1 VRASAALDPITVE
14 VVRSFYQ
21 STARQMRSTLVRAAF
36 NPVIYEMIDFSVG
49 IYTRD
54 AELIAEGPGIPL
66 FMGTLTFAIRSVV
79 KHLGIDNIHDGDV
92 LLSTYPYWTG
102 SHPQDAVII
111 RPIFAEGRIFG
122 YTAVKAHWT
131 DLGAKDVYGTDTTD
145 IWQEGLQL
153 YAVKVVKRGKLDE
166 EIVDIIRANTR
177 VPTEVIGDL
186 TAEISACGHGV
197 RRILELVHKYGAET
211 VEQATASIL
220 DHGERIARQA
230 IRAMPDGEWSAESAL
245 DNNGIT
251 QDQVP
256 FKATVRI
263 AGDEITVDT
272 SGSAPQQPGPVNC
285 PFPSTV
291 SSIRLVLKMIMAPNY
306 DANEGFFR
314 PVKVVS
320 PEGSVFN
327 PKPPAPIFLSG
338 WSGEIMAES
347 LFEVMAKIAPERSVA
362 RSGGDLG
369 GMMFSGIDPVDGSFF
384 VGGEDECCGQGAAR
398 DQDGE
403 SALILFALGESR
415 NVPVEI
421 FEERW
426 PVLTEKYELRPDS
439 GGAGKWRGGLGVVKQ
454 WKALTELK
462 LIGTIEQTKSPAW
475 GVEGGRGGKTNQM
488 TISVGLPH
496 ERPMGKVSGW
506 ILPAGER
513 LLFKMGGGGGWG
525 DPLDRD
531 PSRVLNDVRGGYVSI
546 ASAERD
552 YGVMIRKNDEAY
564 GVDEKATR
572 ALREKRRAEPQ
583 GT

>member
-1 VRASAALDPITVE
+1 VSASATLDPITVE

-197 RRILELVHKYGAET
+197 RRVLELVHKYGAET

-220 DHGERIARQA
+220 DHGERIAREA
-230 IRAMPDGEWSAESAL
+230 IRAMPDGEWSANSAL

-320 PEGSVFN
+320 PEGSIFN

-384 VGGEDECCGQGAAR
+384 VGGEDECCGQGAAQ

-403 SALILFALGESR
+403 NALILFALGESR

-426 PVLTEKYELRPDS
+426 PVLTEKYQLRPDS

-525 DPLDRD
+525 EPLDRD
-531 PSRVLNDVRGGYVSI
+531 PSRVLNDVLGGYVSI

-552 YGVMIRKNDEAY
+552 YGVIICKNDEAY

-572 ALREKRRAEPQ
+572 ALRKKRRAELQ

>member
-1 VRASAALDPITVE
+1 VSASATLDPITVE

-197 RRILELVHKYGAET
+197 RRVLELVHKYGAET

-220 DHGERIARQA
+220 DHGERIAREA
-230 IRAMPDGEWSAESAL
+230 IRAMPDGEWSANSAL

-320 PEGSVFN
+320 PEGSIFN

-338 WSGEIMAES
+338 WSAEIMAES

-384 VGGEDECCGQGAAR
+384 VGGEDECCGQGAAQ

-403 SALILFALGESR
+403 NALILFALGESR

-454 WKALTELK
+454 WKALTDLK

-525 DPLDRD
+525 NPLDRD
-531 PSRVLNDVRGGYVSI
+531 PSRVLNDVLGGYVSI
-546 ASAERD
+546 ESAERD
-552 YGVMIRKNDEAY
+552 YGVIICKNDEAY

-572 ALREKRRAEPQ
+572 ALRQKRRAERQ

>member
-1 VRASAALDPITVE
+1 VPASPPLDPITVE
-14 VVRSFYQ
+14 VIRSFYQ

-36 NPVIYEMIDFSVG
+36 NPVIYEMIDFSIG

-54 AELIAEGPGIPL
+54 AELIAEGPGIPF
-66 FMGTLTFAIRSVV
+66 FMGTLTFAIRSIV
-79 KHLGIDNIHDGDV
+79 KHLGIDKIYDGDV
-92 LLSTYPYWTG
+92 LLSTYSYWTG

-111 RPIFAEGRIFG
+111 RPIFVDGRVFG
-122 YTAVKAHWT
+122 YTAVKAHWM
-131 DLGAKDVYGTDTTD
+131 DLGAKDIYGTDTTD

-153 YAVKVVKRGKLDE
+153 HAVKVVKRGKLDE
-166 EIVDIIRANTR
+166 EIVGIIRANSR
-177 VPTEVIGDL
+177 MPTEVIGDL

-197 RRILELVHKYGAET
+197 RRILELVQKYGAET

-220 DHGERIARQA
+220 DHGERIARGA
-230 IRAMPDGEWSAESAL
+230 IKAMPDGQWSAESAL

-256 FKATVRI
+256 FRATVRI
-263 AGDEITVDT
+263 VGDEITVDT

-285 PFPSTV
+285 PFPSTA
-291 SSIRLVLKMIMAPNY
+291 SAIRLVLKMIMAPNY

-314 PVKVVS
+314 PVKIVS
-320 PEGSVFN
+320 PEGSIFN
-327 PKPPAPIFLSG
+327 PRPPAPIFLSG

-347 LFEVMAKIAPERSVA
+347 LFQVMAKIAPDRSVA

-369 GMMFSGIDPVDGSFF
+369 GMMFSGIDPLDGSFF
-384 VGGEDECCGQGAAR
+384 AGGEDECCGQGAAR

-403 SALILFALGESR
+403 NALILFALGESR

-426 PVLTEKYELRPDS
+426 PILTEKYELRPDS
-439 GGAGKWRGGLGVVKQ
+439 GGAGKWRGGVGVVKQ
-454 WKALTELK
+454 WKALTDLK
-462 LIGTIEQTKSPAW
+462 LIGTIEQTKAPAW
-475 GVEGGRGGKTNQM
+475 GVDRGQSGKTNKM

-506 ILPAGER
+506 VLPAGER
-513 LLFKMGGGGGWG
+513 LLFEMGGGGGWG

-531 PSRVLNDVRGGYVSI
+531 PSRVLSDVIGGYVSI
-546 ASAERD
+546 ESAERD
-552 YGVMIRKNDEAY
+552 YGVVIRKNDDAC

-572 ALREKRRAEPQ
+572 GLREKRRAKPQ
-583 GT
+583 GA

>member
-1 VRASAALDPITVE
+1 MPASPPLDPITVE
-14 VVRSFYQ
+14 VIRSFYQ

-36 NPVIYEMIDFSVG
+36 NPVIYEMIDFSIG

-54 AELIAEGPGIPL
+54 AELIAEGPGIPF
-66 FMGTLTFAIRSVV
+66 FMGTLTFAIRSIV
-79 KHLGIDNIHDGDV
+79 KHLGIDKIYDGDV
-92 LLSTYPYWTG
+92 LLSTYSYWTG

-111 RPIFAEGRIFG
+111 RPIFVDGRVFG
-122 YTAVKAHWT
+122 YTAVKAHWM
-131 DLGAKDVYGTDTTD
+131 DLGAKDIYGTDTTD

-153 YAVKVVKRGKLDE
+153 HAVKVVKRGKLDE
-166 EIVDIIRANTR
+166 EIVGIIRANSR
-177 VPTEVIGDL
+177 MPTEVIGDL

-197 RRILELVHKYGAET
+197 RRILELVQKYGAET

-220 DHGERIARQA
+220 DHGERIARGA
-230 IRAMPDGEWSAESAL
+230 IKAMPDGQWSAESAL

-256 FKATVRI
+256 FRATVRI
-263 AGDEITVDT
+263 VGDEITVDT

-285 PFPSTV
+285 PFPSTA
-291 SSIRLVLKMIMAPNY
+291 SAIRLVLKMIMAPNY

-314 PVKVVS
+314 PVKIVS
-320 PEGSVFN
+320 PEGSIFN
-327 PKPPAPIFLSG
+327 PRPPAPIFLSG

-347 LFEVMAKIAPERSVA
+347 LFQVMAKIAPDRSVA

-369 GMMFSGIDPVDGSFF
+369 GMMFSGIDPLDGSFF
-384 VGGEDECCGQGAAR
+384 AGGEDECCGQGAAR

-403 SALILFALGESR
+403 NALILFALGESR

-426 PVLTEKYELRPDS
+426 PILTEKYELRPDS
-439 GGAGKWRGGLGVVKQ
+439 GGAGKWRGGVGVVKQ
-454 WKALTELK
+454 WKALTDLK
-462 LIGTIEQTKSPAW
+462 LIGTIEQTKAPAW
-475 GVEGGRGGKTNQM
+475 GVDRGQSGKTNKM

-506 ILPAGER
+506 VLPAGER
-513 LLFKMGGGGGWG
+513 LLFEMGGGGGWG

-531 PSRVLNDVRGGYVSI
+531 PSRVLSDVIGGYVSI
-546 ASAERD
+546 ESAERD
-552 YGVMIRKNDEAY
+552 YGVVIRKNDDAC

-572 ALREKRRAEPQ
+572 GLREKRRAKPQ
-583 GT
+583 GA

>member
-1 VRASAALDPITVE
+1 
-14 VVRSFYQ
+14 
-21 STARQMRSTLVRAAF
+21 MRSTLVRAAF

-54 AELIAEGPGIPL
+54 AELIAEGPGIPF

-111 RPIFAEGRIFG
+111 RPIFVEGRVFG
-122 YTAVKAHWT
+122 YTAVKAHWM
-131 DLGAKDVYGTDTTD
+131 DLGAKDIYGTDTTD
-145 IWQEGLQL
+145 VWQEGLQL
-153 YAVKVVKRGKLDE
+153 HAVKVVKRGKLDD
-166 EIVDIIRANTR
+166 EIVGIIRANSR
-177 VPTEVIGDL
+177 MPTEVIGDL

-197 RRILELVHKYGAET
+197 RRILELVQKYGAET

-220 DHGERIARQA
+220 NHGERIARDA
-230 IRAMPDGEWSAESAL
+230 ITAMPDGEWTAESKL

-251 QDQVP
+251 GDQVP
-256 FKATVRI
+256 FRATVRI
-263 AGDEITVDT
+263 VGDEITVDT

-285 PFPSTV
+285 PFPSTA
-291 SSIRLVLKMIMAPNY
+291 SAIRLVLKMIMAPNY
-306 DANEGFFR
+306 EANEGFFR
-314 PVKVVS
+314 PVKIVS

-327 PKPPAPIFLSG
+327 PRPPAPIFLSG

-369 GMMFSGIDPVDGSFF
+369 GMMFSGTDPVDGGFF
-384 VGGEDECCGQGAAR
+384 AGGEDECCGQGAAR

-403 SALILFALGESR
+403 NALILFALGESR

-426 PVLTEKYELRPDS
+426 PILTEKYELRPDS
-439 GGAGKWRGGLGVVKQ
+439 GGAGKWRGGLGVIKQ
-454 WKALTELK
+454 WKALTDLK

-475 GVEGGRGGKTNQM
+475 GVEGGLSGETNKM

-506 ILPAGER
+506 VLPAGER
-513 LLFKMGGGGGWG
+513 LLFEMGGGGGWG

-531 PSRVLNDVRGGYVSI
+531 PSRVLNDVVGGYVSV

-552 YGVMIRKNDEAY
+552 YGVVIRINDDAY
-564 GVDEKATR
+564 EVDEKATR
-572 ALREKRRAEPQ
+572 GLREKRRAEPQ

>member
-1 VRASAALDPITVE
+1 VSASATLDPITVE

-111 RPIFAEGRIFG
+111 RPIFAEGRVFG

-197 RRILELVHKYGAET
+197 RRVLELVHKYGAET

-220 DHGERIARQA
+220 DHGERIAREA

-320 PEGSVFN
+320 PEGSIFN

-384 VGGEDECCGQGAAR
+384 VGGEDECCGQGAAQ

-403 SALILFALGESR
+403 NALILFALGESR

-454 WKALTELK
+454 WKALTDLK

-513 LLFKMGGGGGWG
+513 LLFRMGGGGGWG

-531 PSRVLNDVRGGYVSI
+531 PSRVLNDVLGGYVSI
-546 ASAERD
+546 ESAERD
-552 YGVMIRKNDEAY
+552 YGVTICKNDEAY

-572 ALREKRRAEPQ
+572 ALREKRRSERQ

>member
-1 VRASAALDPITVE
+1 VCASAALDPITVE
-14 VVRSFYQ
+14 VIRSFYQ

-54 AELIAEGPGIPL
+54 AELIAEGPGIPF

-111 RPIFAEGRIFG
+111 RPIFIEGRVFG
-122 YTAVKAHWT
+122 YTAVKAHWM
-131 DLGAKDVYGTDTTD
+131 DLGAKDIYGTDTTD
-145 IWQEGLQL
+145 VWQEGLQL
-153 YAVKVVKRGKLDE
+153 HAVKVVKQGKLDD
-166 EIVDIIRANTR
+166 EIVGIIRANSR
-177 VPTEVIGDL
+177 MPTEVIGDL
-186 TAEISACGHGV
+186 TAEIAACGHGV
-197 RRILELVHKYGAET
+197 RRILELVQKYGAET
-211 VEQATASIL
+211 VEQASASIL
-220 DHGERIARQA
+220 NHGERIARDA
-230 IRAMPDGEWSAESAL
+230 ITAMPDGEWIAESKL

-251 QDQVP
+251 SDQVP
-256 FKATVRI
+256 FRATVRI

-272 SGSAPQQPGPVNC
+272 SGSALQQPGPVNC
-285 PFPSTV
+285 PFPSTA
-291 SSIRLVLKMIMAPNY
+291 SAIRLVLKMIMAPNY

-314 PVKVVS
+314 PVKIVS

-327 PKPPAPIFLSG
+327 PRPPAPIFLSG

-384 VGGEDECCGQGAAR
+384 AGGEDECCGQGAAR

-403 SALILFALGESR
+403 NALILFALGESR

-426 PVLTEKYELRPDS
+426 PILTEKYELRPDS
-439 GGAGKWRGGLGVVKQ
+439 GGAGKWRGGMGVIKQ
-454 WKALTELK
+454 WKALTDLK
-462 LIGTIEQTKSPAW
+462 LIGTIEQTKAPAW
-475 GVEGGRGGKTNQM
+475 GVEGGKSGATNKM

-506 ILPAGER
+506 VLPAGER
-513 LLFKMGGGGGWG
+513 LLFEMGGGGGWG

-531 PSRVLNDVRGGYVSI
+531 PSRVLNDVVGGYVST
-546 ASAERD
+546 ASAQRD
-552 YGVMIRKNDEAY
+552 YGVVIRVKDDAY
-564 GVDEKATR
+564 AVDEKATR
-572 ALREKRRAEPQ
+572 AVREKRRTESR

>member
-1 VRASAALDPITVE
+1 
-14 VVRSFYQ
+14 
-21 STARQMRSTLVRAAF
+21 MRSTLVRAAF

-54 AELIAEGPGIPL
+54 AELIAEGPGIPF

-111 RPIFAEGRIFG
+111 RPIFVEGRVFG
-122 YTAVKAHWT
+122 YTAVKAHWM
-131 DLGAKDVYGTDTTD
+131 DLGAKDIYGTDTTD
-145 IWQEGLQL
+145 VWQEGLQL
-153 YAVKVVKRGKLDE
+153 HAVKVVKRGKLDD
-166 EIVDIIRANTR
+166 EIVGIIRANSR
-177 VPTEVIGDL
+177 MPTEVIGDL
-186 TAEISACGHGV
+186 TAEISACGHGA
-197 RRILELVHKYGAET
+197 RRILELVQKYGAET

-220 DHGERIARQA
+220 NHGERIARDA
-230 IRAMPDGEWSAESAL
+230 ITAMPDGEWIAESKL

-251 QDQVP
+251 RDQVP
-256 FKATVRI
+256 FRATVRI
-263 AGDEITVDT
+263 VGDEITVDT

-285 PFPSTV
+285 PFPSTA
-291 SSIRLVLKMIMAPNY
+291 SAIRLVLKMIMAPNY

-314 PVKVVS
+314 PVKIVS

-327 PKPPAPIFLSG
+327 PRPPAPIFLSG

-369 GMMFSGIDPVDGSFF
+369 GMMFSGTDPVDGSFF
-384 VGGEDECCGQGAAR
+384 AGGEDECCGQGAAR

-403 SALILFALGESR
+403 NALILFALGESR

-426 PVLTEKYELRPDS
+426 PILTEKYELRPDS
-439 GGAGKWRGGLGVVKQ
+439 GGAGKWRGGLGVIKQ
-454 WKALTELK
+454 WKALTDLK

-475 GVEGGRGGKTNQM
+475 GVEGGLSGETNKM

-506 ILPAGER
+506 VLPAGER
-513 LLFKMGGGGGWG
+513 LLFEMGGGGGWG

-531 PSRVLNDVRGGYVSI
+531 PSRVLNDVVGGYVST

-552 YGVMIRKNDEAY
+552 YGVVIRINDDAY
-564 GVDEKATR
+564 EVDEKATR
-572 ALREKRRAEPQ
+572 GLREKRRAEPQ

>member
-1 VRASAALDPITVE
+1 MRASATLDPITVE

-153 YAVKVVKRGKLDE
+153 YAVKVVKRGKLDD
-166 EIVDIIRANTR
+166 EIVDIIRANSR

-211 VEQATASIL
+211 VEHATASIL
-220 DHGERIARQA
+220 DHGERIARDA
-230 IRAMPDGEWSAESAL
+230 INAMPDGEWSANSAL
-245 DNNGIT
+245 DNNGLT

-256 FKATVRI
+256 FRATVRI

-272 SGSAPQQPGPVNC
+272 GGSASQQPGPVNC

-291 SSIRLVLKMIMAPNY
+291 SAIRLVLKMIMAPNY

-320 PEGSVFN
+320 PEGSIFN

-338 WSGEIMAES
+338 WSAEIMAES
-347 LFEVMAKIAPERSVA
+347 LFQVMAEIAPDRSVA

-403 SALILFALGESR
+403 NALILFALGESR

-454 WKALTELK
+454 WQALTDLK
-462 LIGTIEQTKSPAW
+462 LIGTIEQTKSPSW

-496 ERPMGKVSGW
+496 ERPMGKVSGLV
-506 ILPAGER
+506 LPAGER
-513 LLFKMGGGGGWG
+513 LLFELGGGGGWG

-531 PSRVLNDVRGGYVSI
+531 PSRVLNDVLGGYVSI
-546 ASAERD
+546 ESAERD
-552 YGVMIRKNDEAY
+552 YGVMIRKNDGAY
-564 GVDEKATR
+564 GVDEKTTR
-572 ALREKRRAEPQ
+572 ALREKRRSEAP
-583 GT
+583 T